1 MIDLDWHK
9 AMTKS
14 FKKPTGLELLVKWI
28 DALRSGKYVKG
39 KGRLRGE
46 DDRQFCIFGVLCDL
60 TVTGKRRWRKQH
72 TLSGTYNW
80 SFEYPTNGGFG
91 RRSKMPP
98 PSLRT
103 FIRDMVEDQLTDID
117 IRHEIPANDELVRF
131 LYEINDYTDMTFVQ
145 LADFLEDLFFKGR
158 VDYTNRDVC
167 MYMDR
172 HFHRKV

>member
-28 DALRSGKYVKG
+28 DALRSGEYAKG

-46 DDRQFCIFGVLCDL
+46 DDCQFCIFGVLCDL
-60 TVTGKRRWRKQH
+60 TVTGNRQWRKQL
-72 TLSGTYNW
+72 TVSGMSYW
-80 SFEYPTNGGFG
+80 SFVYPTNGGFAK
-91 RRSKMPP
+91 RSKMPP
-98 PSLRT
+98 PSLKT
-103 FIRDMVEDQLTDID
+103 FIRDMVKHHLTDID
-117 IRHEIPANDELVRF
+117 IRHEIPANGALMLF

-158 VDYTNRDVC
+158 VDYTNRDVRK
-167 MYMDR
+167 YMDY
-172 HFHRKV
+172 HFRRKV